1 MPSAAW
7 KYAGPAASY
16 ALSLHDALPILTLY
30 GPRPGT
36 PRTPTLAFTLRGRK
50 TDDIAR
56 ALARRGLFVSNG
68 DFYAATVIERLGQS
82 ADGVVRD
89 RKRTRLSSSHSTISY
104 AVCCLEIRRPR
115 RKLRPF
121 PTRRSSDLDTLRSA
135 PRHAAHAD
143 ARLHVARP
151 QDR

>member
-82 ADGVVRD
+82 ADGVVRVGCSCY
-89 RKRTRLSSSHSTISY
+89 TSAEEVERLIE
-104 AVCCLEIRRPR
+104 A
-115 RKLRPF
+115 LRA
-121 PTRRSSDLDTLRSA
+121 L
-135 PRHAAHAD
+135 
-143 ARLHVARP
+143 
-151 QDR
+151 